1 MERVTGSQHSDNRH
15 QGSKRSMSS
24 DLTEEFN
31 EQVRRK
37 YNIPD
42 MESYLNMDY
51 RERNNMFYEVI
62 KHFKICVVPS
72 QKIESFDHL
81 PHFMIIEDN
90 LKLIK

>member
-1 MERVTGSQHSDNRH
+1 
-15 QGSKRSMSS
+15 
-24 DLTEEFN
+24 
-31 EQVRRK
+31 
-37 YNIPD
+37 